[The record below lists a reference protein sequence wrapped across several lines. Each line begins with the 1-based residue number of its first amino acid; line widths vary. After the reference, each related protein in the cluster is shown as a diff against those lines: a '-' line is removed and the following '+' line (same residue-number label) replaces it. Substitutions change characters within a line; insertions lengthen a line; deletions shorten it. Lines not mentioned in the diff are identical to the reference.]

1 MSDPRDTHSRFRG
14 TTFGTVDRFA
24 FITSEIHP
32 LAVQPFSAPP
42 SSTNIFA
49 MTSRAVF
56 TSAHDQLGRLFLGCN
71 IRNNKR
77 RWCVP
82 FAHRRTS
89 EERLRRD
96 VILIPLYTHIIHV
109 MYNNDRSRG
118 TRGPRPTT
126 IKKKNRCAL
135 RRTNPKVYYI
145 IYYFVHIL

>member
-1 MSDPRDTHSRFRG
+1 MSDPRDTHSCFRG
-14 TTFGTVDRFA
+14 TTFGTVDRVA
-24 FITSEIHP
+24 FITRKIHP
-32 LAVQPFSAPP
+32 LAVHPFSAPP

-71 IRNNKR
+71 IRNNKG

-89 EERLRRD
+89 AERLRRD
-96 VILIPLYTHIIHV
+96 IILISLYTHIHV
-109 MYNNDRSRG
+109 MYNNNRARG